1 MSGDR
6 IVQKVVDAWR
16 WGALALMLTLV
27 VAPAFAVVPESK
39 ALKFQVLRDGREI
52 GTHTLRF
59 EEKGDALHVHVNIE
73 LEVRIAFVPVYS
85 YSHRNHE
92 VWRDGRLVS
101 LSSETNDD
109 GTRYRVEAEATED
122 GLQVE
127 SSEEG
132 PFTAPADILTT
143 SYWNPDAMKRDQL
156 LDTQFGRIV
165 DLEIE
170 EGGRDSLETLD
181 GSVQA
186 MRYSVSGDLEM
197 DIWYD
202 AEGQWSG
209 LEFQARGEPVRY
221 FRKPVAS
228 ASAPNS

>member
-1 MSGDR
+1 MAA
-6 IVQKVVDAWR
+6 DARR

-27 VAPAFAVVPESK
+27 VAPAFAEVPESK
-39 ALKFQVLRDGREI
+39 ALKFQVQRDGSDI

-59 EEKGDALHVHVNIE
+59 EEKGEELHVHVNIE
-73 LEVRIAFVPVYS
+73 LEVRIAFVPVYT

-101 LSSETNDD
+101 LSSETDDD
-109 GTRYRVEAEATED
+109 GTTYRVEAEATEE

-132 PFTAPADILTT
+132 SFTAPADILTT
-143 SYWNPDAMKRDQL
+143 SYWNPEAMEREQL
-156 LDTQFGRIV
+156 LDTQYGRIV

-170 EGGRDSLETLD
+170 ERGRESLETLE

-186 MRYSVSGDLEM
+186 TRYSVSGDLDM

-202 AEGQWSG
+202 VDGQWSG

-221 FRKPVAS
+221 LRAPVDS